1 MIKDEQFVKIEKMRK
16 MKQVSRVQT
25 LRSAW
30 GRSFA
35 VLAVI
40 SFIAILIGGILPGTV
55 SAGQVTSRSITMSTS
70 AASATSVT
78 YTATFTPA
86 TSITHPDVI
95 LDFCSNDPLIGD
107 SCTATAGTDVPN
119 FTSAAAS
126 GWTVTTIGSN
136 RGVILTTSTV
146 SFTAATPVTITVT
159 GVTNPSNTASFYGRV
174 LTYTTGGASGHTS
187 ASPGSYTDYGGVAL
201 STAANISITS
211 KVFETLSYCV
221 FQSSCGTP
229 PTLTLG
235 DPTTGALS
243 ASNAYVNNNAQYTIA
258 TNAASGA
265 AVALR
270 GTTLCRSSTP
280 SDCNTGSAGV
290 YTITGIGSSETA
302 SAVGSEQFGM
312 CVDTTGA
319 TGSLAADSPYADSIN
334 NCHSG
339 LSTGSYSGSSKFG
352 FNDST
357 GANGTNNAGGSP
369 LMSSTAPISSYTGTF
384 AFLGNISATTEA
396 GIYTTSL
403 NTVATGTF

>member
-1 MIKDEQFVKIEKMRK
+1 MAALIVSMTGQF
-16 MKQVSRVQT
+16 
-25 LRSAW
+25 
-30 GRSFA
+30 
-35 VLAVI
+35 
-40 SFIAILIGGILPGTV
+40 LPASV
-55 SAGQVTSRSITMSTS
+55 SAGQVTSRSITMSSS

-78 YTATFTPA
+78 YTVTFTPA
-86 TSITHPDVI
+86 TSISHPDVI

-107 SCTATAGTDVPN
+107 SCTATAGTDVPD

-126 GWTVTTIGSN
+126 GWTVSTIGSN
-136 RGVILTTSTV
+136 RGIKLTTSSV
-146 SFTAATPVTITVT
+146 DFTAATPTTITVT
-159 GVTNPSNTASFYGRV
+159 GVTNPSDTASFYGRI
-174 LTYTTGGASGHTS
+174 LTYPTGTAGAATS
-187 ASPGSYTDYGGVAL
+187 VSPGSYTDYGGVAL

-229 PTLTLG
+229 PNLTLG
-235 DPTTGALS
+235 DATTGALDV
-243 ASNAYVNNNAQYTIA
+243 SNAYVNNSAQYTIA

-265 AVALR
+265 AVVMR

-280 SDCNTGSAGV
+280 SNCNTGSSSV
-290 YTITGIGSSETA
+290 YTITGIGGTSATSST
-302 SAVGSEQFGM
+302 GSEQFGF

-319 TGSLAADSPYADSIN
+319 TGGLAAQAPYNDTIN

-339 LSTGSYSGSSKFG
+339 LSTGTYSGTSKFG

-357 GANGTNNAGGSP
+357 ASGGTNNASGSSV
-369 LMSSTAPISSYTGTF
+369 LTSTGAISSYTGTF